1 MSFEDRVKDRLEAVG
16 RLSVER
22 RKAVFA
28 AVLVVVALSAVA
40 AASSVQMQMGM
51 DLYIDD
57 DSETWED
64 WSYLKEEFDDGNNV
78 FVVVESD
85 SLYDPR
91 TVRAVDRLDGRYSS
105 VDDVR
110 TVVSLADVVKA
121 GNDGQIPETRSG
133 VERAVEEFRQRG
145 NDELVDNLVPR
156 NDMTILLAPYG
167 NVDTL
172 QTGEFMPTRGS
183 DIIYSEFQDE
193 TEFTELPPGTTVTV
207 TGQPVFENAA
217 FGLMLPE
224 MIMLFS
230 GSFAV
235 IFVVVYLIMRGK
247 LKRGREVFMPLGTA
261 MVALVVMVG
270 VMGVL
275 DYDFNAIMLGVMPIA
290 LGLGIDYGLQVQTRY
305 VEERRAGK
313 PPVDA
318 AGITSRTTGKAVL
331 LAMATTAIGLG
342 SLFVSE
348 VPPVR
353 QFGVTSASSV
363 FASMALSITLLPAL
377 LATFD
382 AEDVEAEASS
392 PEDTPNPA
400 AAADGGRGGAEG
412 DDGGVIE
419 ALLSRLGRLVC
430 ARPNATIIVMLLVV
444 MGGAWAYPQVEPK
457 QEMMDFWPQDLEE
470 KNDLTYLE
478 ENVESPKVMYVIVE
492 GDDVYTPQKF
502 RRLSEYQRV
511 MLENPNINYVDS
523 PVGRV
528 KLVNDGKIPETQAGL
543 DRAFREASASSPFDA
558 GIPDERTHTVLSF
571 YVDDVSGQEV
581 RTLINEFDGNAE
593 VVLDDDV
600 RVTGKPVLNRNVIE
614 NVTAGLT
621 PMTLLSFGLGLVFLM
636 FAFWSARVSV
646 VLVAGVAA
654 SAALMVTGAMYVFR
668 IPWNPLTVTMSSM
681 ALGIGIDYG
690 IHVYERYEEEV
701 LEGRSSTDAVIMS
714 LEKLARPILGS
725 SVTTMAGFGVLIF
738 SRFPVLSNFGKT
750 VVLVILM
757 SLVATFV
764 VLPAVLTAVTVIKDG
779 KRCRI

>member
-1 MSFEDRVKDRLEAVG
+1 MDIEKRVKDTLEAAG

-22 RKAVFA
+22 RKTVFA
-28 AVLVVVALSAVA
+28 LVAVVILLSAL
-40 AASSVQMQMGM
+40 AASATVQMQMGM

-57 DSETWED
+57 DSEEWED
-64 WSYLKEEFDDGNNV
+64 WSYLKEEFDEGNNV

-85 SLYDPR
+85 DLYHPR

-121 GNDGQIPETRSG
+121 GNGGTVPETRSG
-133 VERAVEEFRQRG
+133 VERAIERFESRG
-145 NDELVDNLVPR
+145 NEELVKNLVPR
-156 NDMTILLAPYG
+156 NDMTVMLAPYG
-167 NVDTL
+167 DVGTL
-172 QTGEFMPTRGS
+172 DTGEFMPTRGS
-183 DIIYSEFQDE
+183 DVIYTDFRDE
-193 TEFTELPPGTTVTV
+193 TEFTELPPGTSVTV

-224 MIMLFS
+224 MITLFA
-230 GSFAV
+230 GSFGV
-235 IFVVVYLIMRGK
+235 ILVVVYLIMRGR
-247 LKRGREVFMPLGTA
+247 LRRGREVLMPLGTA
-261 MVALVVMVG
+261 MVALVIMMG

-275 DYDFNAIMLGVMPIA
+275 DYNFNAIMLGVMPIA

-305 VEERRAGK
+305 IEERRDGESS
-313 PPVDA
+313 VDA

-331 LAMATTAIGLG
+331 LAMGTTAIGLG
-342 SLFVSE
+342 SLFVSD

-363 FASMALSITLLPAL
+363 LASMALSVTFLPAL

-382 AEDVEAEASS
+382 SEDEVVETGAEK
-392 PEDTPNPA
+392 NRPA
-400 AAADGGRGGAEG
+400 AEKAGGDAEREREL
-412 DDGGVIE
+412 IE
-419 ALLSRLGRLVC
+419 GLLGRLGRVVC
-430 ARPNATIIVMLLVV
+430 ARPNVTIAVMLVV
-444 MGGAWAYPQVEPK
+444 VLSGAWAYPQVEPK

-492 GDDVYTPQKF
+492 GDDVYTPEKF
-502 RRLSEYQRV
+502 RGLDEYVRV
-511 MLENPNINYVDS
+511 MTENPNVNYADG
-523 PVGRV
+523 PVERA
-528 KLVNDGKIPETQAGL
+528 KLLNGGDLPETQEQLDATIAAMEADETLEAGTT
-543 DRAFREASASSPFDA
+543 EEP
-558 GIPDERTHTVLSF
+558 THVVLSF
-571 YVDDVSGQEV
+571 FVDDVSGEEV
-581 RTLINEFDGNAE
+581 RTLIDEFEGNAE
-593 VVLDDDV
+593 VVLDDEV

-621 PMTLLSFGLGLVFLM
+621 PMTLLSFGLGLIFLTL
-636 FAFWSARVSV
+636 AFWSARVSV
-646 VLVAGVAA
+646 ILVGGVAA
-654 SAALMVTGAMYVFR
+654 SAALMVTGAMYVFG

-701 LEGRSSTDAVIMS
+701 LKGENARDAVVTS
-714 LEKLARPILGS
+714 LEKLARPVLGS
-725 SVTTMAGFGVLIF
+725 SVTTMTGFGVLIF

-750 VVLVILM
+750 VVLVIFM

-764 VLPAVLTAVTVIKDG
+764 ILPAVLTAVTIIRNG
-779 KRCRI
+779 RRCRI

>member
-1 MSFEDRVKDRLEAVG
+1 MGFEERVKDALEAVG

-22 RKAVFA
+22 RKTVFA
-28 AVLVVVALSAVA
+28 LVAVVILLSAL
-40 AASSVQMQMGM
+40 AASATVQMQMGM

-57 DSETWED
+57 DSEEWED
-64 WSYLKEEFDDGNNV
+64 WSYLKEEFDEGNNV

-85 SLYDPR
+85 DLYHPR
-91 TVRAVDRLDGRYSS
+91 TIRAVDRLDGRYSS

-121 GNDGQIPETRSG
+121 GNGGSIPETRSG
-133 VERAVEEFRQRG
+133 VERAVERFESAG
-145 NDELVDNLVPR
+145 NEELVDNLVPR
-156 NDMTILLAPYG
+156 NDMTIMLAPYG
-167 NVDTL
+167 DVGTL
-172 QTGEFMPTRGS
+172 DTGEFMPTRGS
-183 DIIYSEFQDE
+183 DVIYTDFRDE
-193 TEFTELPPGTTVTV
+193 TDFVELPPGTSVTV

-224 MIMLFS
+224 MITLFA
-230 GSFAV
+230 GSFGV
-235 IFVVVYLIMRGK
+235 ILVVVYLIMRGR

-261 MVALVVMVG
+261 MVALVVMMG

-275 DYDFNAIMLGVMPIA
+275 NYNFNAIMLGVMPIA

-305 VEERRAGK
+305 IEERRDGES
-313 PPVDA
+313 PVDA

-331 LAMATTAIGLG
+331 LAMGTTAIGLG

-353 QFGVTSASSV
+353 QFGMTSASSV
-363 FASMALSITLLPAL
+363 LASMALSITLLPAL

-382 AEDVEAEASS
+382 AEDDVVETGAEN
-392 PEDTPNPA
+392 DKPA
-400 AAADGGRGGAEG
+400 AEKAGSDAEREREL
-412 DDGGVIE
+412 IE
-419 ALLSRLGRLVC
+419 GLLGRLGRVVC
-430 ARPNATIIVMLLVV
+430 ARPNVTMVIMLVV
-444 MGGAWAYPQVEPK
+444 VLSGAWAYPQVEPK

-492 GDDVYTPQKF
+492 GDDVYTPEKF
-502 RRLSEYQRV
+502 RELDEYVRV
-511 MLENPNINYVDS
+511 MTENPNVNYADG
-523 PVGRV
+523 PVQRA
-528 KLVNDGKIPETQAGL
+528 KLLNGGSIPETQEGL
-543 DRAFREASASSPFDA
+543 DATLAAMEADETLEA
-558 GIPDERTHTVLSF
+558 GTTDEPTHVVVSF
-571 YVDDVSGQEV
+571 FVDDVSGEEV
-581 RTLINEFDGNAE
+581 RTLIDEFEGNAE

-621 PMTLLSFGLGLVFLM
+621 PMTLLSFGLGLIFLT
-636 FAFWSARVSV
+636 FAFWSARVSAI
-646 VLVAGVAA
+646 LVGGVAA
-654 SAALMVTGAMYVFR
+654 SAALMVTGAMYVFG

-690 IHVYERYEEEV
+690 IHVYERYEEEI
-701 LEGRSSTDAVIMS
+701 LKGENARDAVVTS

-725 SVTTMAGFGVLIF
+725 SVTTMTGFGVLIF

-750 VVLVILM
+750 VFLVILM

-764 VLPAVLTAVTVIKDG
+764 ILPAVLTAVTIIKNG
-779 KRCRI
+779 RRCRI

>member
-1 MSFEDRVKDRLEAVG
+1 MDVEERVKDTLEGVG

-22 RKAVFA
+22 RKAVFLA
-28 AVLVVVALSAVA
+28 VALVISISAVA
-40 AASSVQMQMGM
+40 ALSSVQMQMGM

-85 SLYDPR
+85 DLHHPR
-91 TVRAVDRLDGRYSS
+91 TVRAVDRLDERYSS

-121 GNDGQIPETRSG
+121 GNGGKVPETRSG
-133 VERAVEEFRQRG
+133 VERAVERFERAG
-145 NDELVDNLVPR
+145 NEELVDNLVPR
-156 NDMTILLAPYG
+156 NDMTIMLAPYG
-167 NVDTL
+167 DVGTL
-172 QTGEFMPTRGS
+172 RTGEFMPTRGS
-183 DIIYSEFQDE
+183 DVIYSDFSDE
-193 TEFTELPPGTTVTV
+193 TEFTELPPGTSVTV

-224 MIMLFS
+224 MIMLFA
-230 GSFAV
+230 GSFGV
-235 IFVVVYLIMRGK
+235 ILLVVYLIMRNK
-247 LKRGREVFMPLGTA
+247 LTRGREVMMPLGTA
-261 MVALVVMVG
+261 MVALIVMMG

-305 VEERRAGK
+305 LEERRAGAS
-313 PPVDA
+313 PADA

-331 LAMATTAIGLG
+331 LAMGTTAIGLG

-363 FASMALSITLLPAL
+363 IASMALSITLLPAL

-382 AEDVEAEASS
+382 EEGKAAAED
-392 PEDTPNPA
+392 EDTT
-400 AAADGGRGGAEG
+400 GGKE
-412 DDGGVIE
+412 VIE
-419 ALLSRLGRLVC
+419 ALLGRLGHAVC
-430 ARPNATIIVMLLVV
+430 ARPNATILLMLLVV
-444 MGGAWAYPQVEPK
+444 MSGAWAYPQVEPK

-478 ENVESPKVMYVIVE
+478 ENVESPKVIYTIVE
-492 GDDVYTPQKF
+492 GDDVYTPEKF
-502 RRLSEYQRV
+502 RLLDEYVRV
-511 MLENPNINYVDS
+511 MTQNPNVNYADS
-523 PVGRV
+523 PVERV
-528 KLVNDGKIPETQAGL
+528 KLLNNGTVPETQEGL
-543 DRAFREASASSPFDA
+543 DTALRASVEGSPFDA
-558 GIPDERTHTVLSF
+558 GTVEEPTHVALSF
-571 YVDDVSGQEV
+571 YVDDISGAEV
-581 RTLINEFDGNAE
+581 RTLIDEFDGNAE
-593 VVLDDDV
+593 MVLDDEV

-621 PMTLLSFGLGLVFLM
+621 PMTLLSFGLGLLFLAL
-636 FAFWSARVSV
+636 AFWSARVAV

-654 SAALMVTGAMYVFR
+654 SAALMVTGAMYLLGV
-668 IPWNPLTVTMSSM
+668 PWNPLTVTMSSM

-701 LEGRSSTDAVIMS
+701 LAGESSTEAVVIA
-714 LEKLARPILGS
+714 LEKLSRPILGS
-725 SVTTMAGFGVLIF
+725 SVTTMTGFGVLIL
-738 SRFPVLSNFGKT
+738 SRFPVLSNFGVT

-757 SLVATFV
+757 SIVATFV
-764 VLPAVLTAVTVIKDG
+764 ILPAVLTAVTMVRDG
-779 KRCRI
+779 ARCRI